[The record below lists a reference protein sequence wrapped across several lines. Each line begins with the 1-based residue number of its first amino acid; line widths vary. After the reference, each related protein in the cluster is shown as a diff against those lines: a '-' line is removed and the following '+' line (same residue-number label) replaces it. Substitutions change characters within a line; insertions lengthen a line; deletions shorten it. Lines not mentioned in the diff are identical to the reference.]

1 LLEVQS
7 QARRYVKIAVLSRRR
22 PRGGRPKGPR
32 GGRPKA
38 HASQA
43 SKLVSKINEIMP
55 VIYANGEIMI

>member
-1 LLEVQS
+1 
-7 QARRYVKIAVLSRRR
+7 VKIAVLSRRR
-22 PRGGRPKGPR
+22 PR